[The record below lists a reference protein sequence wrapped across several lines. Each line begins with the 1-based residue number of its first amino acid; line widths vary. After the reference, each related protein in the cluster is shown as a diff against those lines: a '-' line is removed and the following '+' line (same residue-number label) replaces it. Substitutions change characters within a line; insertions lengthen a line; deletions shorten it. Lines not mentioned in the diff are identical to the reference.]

1 MESPPLKTS
10 PPAGR
15 SVAISFFIS
24 SISLTA
30 SISRPI
36 LTSPQ
41 PSLPALTHASA
52 LPRLKP
58 GARSRLAIF
67 SSSFFRILPGMV
79 RIPRYSS
86 LSAGLPFILSYPRRR
101 NRLPAS
107 TGGAE
112 VTGAGPKASDVSG
125 FKDGDTASSA
135 TSTNEGEV
143 EKYQI
148 RMATRKQCRGSF
160 AEGPRH
166 PGLSC
171 PPPQ

>member
-1 MESPPLKTS
+1 MLAHSRGSNRARDRALQ
-10 PPAGR
+10 
-15 SVAISFFIS
+15 SFRV
-24 SISLTA
+24 LC
-30 SISRPI
+30 
-36 LTSPQ
+36 
-41 PSLPALTHASA
+41 
-52 LPRLKP
+52 
-58 GARSRLAIF
+58 
-67 SSSFFRILPGMV
+67 FRILPGMV

-148 RMATRKQCRGSF
+148 RMATRKQCRVASLRGQGTP
-160 AEGPRH
+160 AYPNR
-166 PGLSC
+166 
-171 PPPQ
+171 

>member
-1 MESPPLKTS
+1 
-10 PPAGR
+10 
-15 SVAISFFIS
+15 
-24 SISLTA
+24 
-30 SISRPI
+30 
-36 LTSPQ
+36 
-41 PSLPALTHASA
+41 
-52 LPRLKP
+52 
-58 GARSRLAIF
+58 
-67 SSSFFRILPGMV
+67 MV

-171 PPPQ
+171 PPPQWASKKLVKNSPCRRGRKVFKNFYERRAVKALQVRPADFLPPQNLGRPW